1 MQPTIT
7 SQSFDWRAPVSPA
20 AASTGVRLQKDSPE
34 QAYTGAVGEFNNQT
48 QDAPMTRDDL
58 PAFSRGTD
66 IFGCLDDIMNVR
78 MNGDMKLEVLKKARA
93 HGFHDAS
100 DYVRLVLAVEL
111 YGLDHVVRVTTERIL
126 GIATSVTRSGD
137 GK

>member
-34 QAYTGAVGEFNNQT
+34 QAYTGAVGEFNNQKT
-48 QDAPMTRDDL
+48 DMARDGL
-58 PAFSRGTD
+58 PVFSRLTN

>member
-7 SQSFDWRAPVSPA
+7 SRLINWLAKVSPA

-78 MNGDMKLEVLKKARA
+78 MNGDMKLDLMRHAREA
-93 HGFHDAS
+93 GFHDAS
-100 DYVRLVLAVEL
+100 DFLRKVIAVEL
-111 YGLDHVVRVTTERIL
+111 YGKDHVVRLVTDRVL
-126 GIATSVTRSGD
+126 GVRSTV
-137 GK
+137 